1 MTVRIVTDSACDLTE
16 EETVAL
22 DIDVV
27 PLSIRFGEVE
37 YIDRKEL
44 SVPDFYEEMSTNEHL
59 LKLQLRH
66 LDHLKKFFKNAL
78 MPGQKVLFA

>member
-37 YIDRKEL
+37 YIDRK
-44 SVPDFYEEMSTNEHL
+44 
-59 LKLQLRH
+59 
-66 LDHLKKFFKNAL
+66 DHQ
-78 MPGQKVLFA
+78 PPSGS